1 MRKFKSWLAVL
12 GLLAAFVF
20 VAPSQAQ
27 AAPYCGI
34 TWGSLAKS
42 AGTLSSAPITN
53 VRAGQHPCFDRLVV
67 DIGGHA
73 GGYTVQYVTAV
84 HREGSGAVVPLRG
97 GAFLQATVKDP
108 TYNVATG
115 AQVYRPAN
123 PNELVNA
130 AGFATFRQVAL
141 AGSFESQ
148 TTLGVGVRARL
159 PFTVF
164 VLSGPGSQSRLVI
177 DVAHRW

>member
-12 GLLAAFVF
+12 GLLVAFFV

-42 AGTLSSAPITN
+42 AGKLSSAPITS
-53 VRAGQHPCFDRLVV
+53 VRAGRHACFDRLVV
-67 DIGGHA
+67 DINGHGGGHM
-73 GGYTVQYVTAV
+73 VRYVATV
-84 HREGSGAVVPLRG
+84 HREGSGTAVLLRG
-97 GAFLQATVKDP
+97 GAFLQVTVKDP
-108 TYNVATG
+108 AYIVATG
-115 AQVYRPAN
+115 AQAYRPAN
-123 PNELVNA
+123 PNELVNT
-130 AGFATFRQVAL
+130 AGYSALRQVAL

-164 VLSGPGSQSRLVI
+164 VLNGPGNQTRLVI